1 VAVFVLAT
9 LATRPASRDARAG
22 QAPAGREA
30 ADLAELWTEADV
42 ASRDLFLGPGG
53 AALVP
58 APETTFQMLKKDVDG
73 YSRGWDVRDPQG
85 LEWSV
90 KYGPEAQSEIVASRL
105 TWAIGYHQPPMH
117 HVLYWSMTGSDP
129 PGPQTPS
136 RFRPKLRDW
145 HRAGEWSWQD
155 NPFKGT
161 QPLRGLLVLMRILN
175 NWDLL
180 DRNNAVFKRR
190 GEGPG
195 PRRQFM
201 VLDLGASLGRTKIL
215 PVSGTR
221 NDIDDFEEQGFIKG
235 VSNGRV
241 RFDDLGRR
249 HRGLFADLS
258 PADVRWTCE
267 RLNLLSDEQ
276 WRDAFRA
283 AHYDEALAARFIRK
297 LREKVQIGLKLQ

>member
-1 VAVFVLAT
+1 MLAT
-9 LATRPASRDARAG
+9 LPALRA
-22 QAPAGREA
+22 APAGQTSMYREQA
-30 ADLAELWTEADV
+30 ELAELWTDADV

-53 AALVP
+53 TAFVP
-58 APETTFQMLKKDVDG
+58 VPQTTFQMLKKDVDG
-73 YSRGWDVRDPQG
+73 YSRGWTVRDPQG

-117 HVLYWSMTGSDP
+117 YVLYWSMTGSDP

-136 RFRPKLRDW
+136 RFRPKGGDW
-145 HRAGEWSWQD
+145 HREGRWSWTD
-155 NPFKGT
+155 NPFKDT
-161 QPLRGLLVLMRILN
+161 QPFRGLLVLMRILN

-180 DRNNAVFKRR
+180 DRNNGVFKHRA
-190 GEGPG
+190 EGPG
-195 PRRQFM
+195 PRRQFV

-221 NDIDDFEEQGFIKG
+221 NNIDDFEKQGFIDR
-235 VSNGRV
+235 VENGRV

-267 RLNLLSDEQ
+267 RLEALSDAQ

-283 AHYDEALAARFIRK
+283 AHYDEAVATRFIHK